1 LNLFVDKISSPE
13 ADTIVVDGNQLRVRL
28 IVELDRVSSV
38 GANLVSTKSFTSSN
52 IPNDKGIVVLATKRS
67 EVFLVVREGQ
77 ALNEDLVKL
86 EALNNLK
93 GVEVPDNDVS
103 LEAHMS
109 LLATGDVLA
118 GA

>member
-1 LNLFVDKISSPE
+1 M
-13 ADTIVVDGNQLRVRL
+13 DTY
-28 IVELDRVSSV
+28 
-38 GANLVSTKSFTSSN
+38 

-67 EVFLVVREGQ
+67 KVFLVVREGQ

-103 LEAHMS
+103 LKNY
-109 LLATGDVLA
+109 
-118 GA
+118 

>member
-1 LNLFVDKISSPE
+1 M
-13 ADTIVVDGNQLRVRL
+13 DTY
-28 IVELDRVSSV
+28 
-38 GANLVSTKSFTSSN
+38 
-52 IPNDKGIVVLATKRS
+52 IPNDKGIVVLATKRG

-103 LEAHMS
+103 LNNY
-109 LLATGDVLA
+109 
-118 GA
+118 

>member
-1 LNLFVDKISSPE
+1 M
-13 ADTIVVDGNQLRVRL
+13 DTY
-28 IVELDRVSSV
+28 
-38 GANLVSTKSFTSSN
+38 

-103 LEAHMS
+103 LKNYWLMS
-109 LLATGDVLA
+109 CFIWRKTALTAA
-118 GA
+118 SNKSIYI

>member
-1 LNLFVDKISSPE
+1 M
-13 ADTIVVDGNQLRVRL
+13 DTY
-28 IVELDRVSSV
+28 
-38 GANLVSTKSFTSSN
+38 

-67 EVFLVVREGQ
+67 KVFLVVREGQ

-103 LEAHMS
+103 LNNY
-109 LLATGDVLA
+109 
-118 GA
+118 

>member
-1 LNLFVDKISSPE
+1 M
-13 ADTIVVDGNQLRVRL
+13 DTY
-28 IVELDRVSSV
+28 
-38 GANLVSTKSFTSSN
+38 

-93 GVEVPDNDVS
+93 GVEVPNNDVS
-103 LEAHMS
+103 LNNC
-109 LLATGDVLA
+109 D
-118 GA
+118 